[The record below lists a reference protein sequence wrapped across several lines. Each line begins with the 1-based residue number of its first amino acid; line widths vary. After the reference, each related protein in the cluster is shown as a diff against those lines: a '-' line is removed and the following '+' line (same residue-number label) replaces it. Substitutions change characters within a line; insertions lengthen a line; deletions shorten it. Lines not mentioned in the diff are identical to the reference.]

1 LDRPTKAELASER
14 ESERDS
20 ERTCIVTRAKAAPE
34 GLLRFVRAP
43 DGAVVPDLRHK
54 LPGRGVWVT
63 ADAKVVAQ
71 AVKRKAFA
79 RGFKAE
85 VRVSETLPE
94 DVAELM
100 QRACLQSLSLA
111 KKAGAVVA
119 GFTKVAAAAQA
130 GTVAG
135 LIGASDGS
143 ADGSRKLHQA
153 LRRAGADVAEI
164 KLFTEAQ
171 LSLALGGTN
180 VIHAAVTRGAAA
192 QAFLDQCKRLE
203 IYLSGPSAAPAT
215 DELEPGAEAFS
226 PPPEL
231 TKA

>member
-1 LDRPTKAELASER
+1 MDRQTKAELA
-14 ESERDS
+14 S

-34 GLLRFVRAP
+34 SLLRFVRAP
-43 DGAVVPDLRHK
+43 DGTVVPDLRHK

-63 ADAKVVAQ
+63 ADAKTVAQ

-85 VRVSETLPE
+85 VRVSETLPD
-94 DVAELM
+94 DVAALM
-100 QRACLQSLSLA
+100 QQACLQSLSLA
-111 KKAGAVVA
+111 KKAGEVVA

-135 LIGASDGS
+135 LISASDGS
-143 ADGSRKLHQA
+143 VDGSRKLRQA
-153 LRRAGADVAEI
+153 LRRAGPEVPEI

-171 LSLALGGTN
+171 LSLALGGAN
-180 VIHAAVTRGAAA
+180 VIHAAVTQGAAA
-192 QAFLDQCKRLE
+192 QAFLGQRKRLE
-203 IYLSGPSAAPAT
+203 IYLSGPGAAAAT
-215 DELEPGAEAFS
+215 DELAPAAETHSTPA
-226 PPPEL
+226 EL

>member
-1 LDRPTKAELASER
+1 MDRPTKAELASER
-14 ESERDS
+14 ES

-94 DVAELM
+94 ET
-100 QRACLQSLSLA
+100 S
-111 KKAGAVVA
+111 
-119 GFTKVAAAAQA
+119 
-130 GTVAG
+130 
-135 LIGASDGS
+135 
-143 ADGSRKLHQA
+143 
-153 LRRAGADVAEI
+153 
-164 KLFTEAQ
+164 
-171 LSLALGGTN
+171 
-180 VIHAAVTRGAAA
+180 
-192 QAFLDQCKRLE
+192 
-203 IYLSGPSAAPAT
+203 PS
-215 DELEPGAEAFS
+215 
-226 PPPEL
+226 
-231 TKA
+231 

>member
-1 LDRPTKAELASER
+1 MSRESKTGLASAR
-14 ESERDS
+14 ESERES

-63 ADAKVVAQ
+63 ADAKTVAQ

-100 QRACLQSLSLA
+100 RRACLQSLSLA
-111 KKAGAVVA
+111 KKAGGVVA

-130 GTVAG
+130 GAVAA
-135 LIGASDGS
+135 LISASDGS
-143 ADGSRKLHQA
+143 ADGSRKLRQA
-153 LRRAGADVAEI
+153 LRRAGADAPEI

-180 VIHAAVTRGAAA
+180 VIHAAVTQGAAA
-192 QAFLDQCKRLE
+192 QAFIGQCKRLE
-203 IYLSGPSAAPAT
+203 IYLSEPGTAAG
-215 DELEPGAEAFS
+215 ELEPGAEAS
-226 PPPEL
+226 STPAEL